1 MTENILPQTPA
12 PPRKMSKKA
21 KASWV
26 AVLLVIILTMV
37 LVGLG
42 ERLMF
47 DLNRWFNPAYS
58 QYGGR
63 AYTTSSIYDATEG
76 RVYDQEAYELY
87 RLGIHTAFAIPV
99 LLATFLVYY
108 IVNYKKPWSPKRL
121 VVWPYFIFAIWMM
134 IHLVFETFYFLI
146 RQYQTLGIYVVLILL
161 VVLFTWLALFIQ
173 KKHHEKRQQ
182 QNSQIE

>member
-12 PPRKMSKKA
+12 PPKKMSKKA
-21 KASWV
+21 KVSWV

-37 LVGLG
+37 LVGFG

-63 AYTTSSIYDATEG
+63 ATISSIYEATQTT
-76 RVYDQEAYELY
+76 YDLESYELY

-108 IVNYKKPWSPKRL
+108 IVNYKKPWSPRRL
-121 VVWPYFIFAIWMM
+121 IVWPYFIFAIWMI

-146 RQYQTLGIYVVLILL
+146 RQYETLGIYVVLILL
-161 VVLFTWLALFIQ
+161 IALFTWLALFIQ
-173 KKHHEKRQQ
+173 KKYHEKRQQ